1 MNNNVHIVP
10 SDGGWDVKVEGRGG
24 AQRFPTQRE
33 AIQAGRRLAQGNRSE
48 NIVHGRDGRIR
59 QRDSYGRDPFPP
71 RG

>member
-1 MNNNVHIVP
+1 MRNNVHVVP
-10 SDGGWDVKVEGRGG
+10 SESGWDVKVEGRNG
-24 AQRFPTQRE
+24 AQHYPTQRE

-48 NIVHGRDGRIR
+48 NIVHGKDGRIR